1 MSKDLICLQET
12 WLHPGEEKKFE
23 IDGHESIFAAC
34 GEGKGLATYS
44 KEKFLQQSIL
54 IAKDNSFS
62 IMKMLVKDVTVISV
76 YLSKEAKELVEIVE
90 FLEQHKNERCIV
102 LGDFN
107 FDPDKTNT
115 LTRKFKEW
123 NYTQQITSPT
133 HRDGNVIDHIYVSEE
148 LLEHSVC
155 DLHYVYY
162 SDHQGVCITLK
173 NPPEC

>member
-1 MSKDLICLQET
+1 MLEK
-12 WLHPGEEKKFE
+12 EKKFE

-34 GEGKGLATYS
+34 GEGKGLTTYS
-44 KEKFLQQSIL
+44 KEKILQQSTL

-62 IMKMLVKDVTVISV
+62 IMKILVKDVTVISV

-90 FLEQHKNERCIV
+90 FLEQHKTKRCIV

-107 FDPDKTNT
+107 FNPDKTNI
-115 LTRKFKEW
+115 LTKKFKEW
-123 NYTQQITSPT
+123 NYSQQINNPT

>member
-1 MSKDLICLQET
+1 MNSNKNRIVRVRIIDNEGFLTIKGISDKSGTTRFE
-12 WLHPGEEKKFE
+12 WEK
-23 IDGHESIFAAC
+23 SIP
-34 GEGKGLATYS
+34 L
-44 KEKFLQQSIL
+44 
-54 IAKDNSFS
+54 
-62 IMKMLVKDVTVISV
+62 
-76 YLSKEAKELVEIVE
+76 KEAKELMEIIE

-123 NYTQQITSPT
+123 NYAQQITSPT